1 MYCLGSVKCDVVVVV
16 VVVADIVTII
26 FTLFFLVSIIYMASG
41 FIYLVTFD

>member
-1 MYCLGSVKCDVVVVV
+1 MYCLGSVKCDVVVV

-41 FIYLVTFD
+41 FIYRGDF

>member
-1 MYCLGSVKCDVVVVV
+1 VLSDLFVFE
-16 VVVADIVTII
+16 VVVAVGVTII